1 MTASALPRR
10 EFLKRAAA
18 AAASAAALRALGD
31 GPGADAAPAPAP
43 PAGPR
48 ARRPN
53 IVFVFSDEHR
63 WCSLPFTEMPELR
76 APNLERLAREGIRFD
91 HCISNNPICTPM
103 RGMLLTGLWPHR
115 STCLSND
122 WFGDLEIVGVKSP
135 TLAHTFKAAGY
146 TTGYIGKWHLGEDN
160 VRNTGFDFFRHWL
173 YGDDHW
179 ETKTRDVPSGEDYRI
194 AKGYN
199 ATLMTDEALDF
210 IGAHAADEKPFLL
223 MLSINPPHWRWDDA
237 PDEFL
242 DLYPEGRLPFRPN
255 VAEERYRRD
264 KDLLYYR
271 HYHAHISAVD
281 RELGRV
287 IEALDRHGIAGD
299 TVLIY
304 TSDHGSSFGSNGV
317 ANKANPFDEAIRV
330 PFLARCPGRI
340 PAGRVSDRLLGA
352 IDLHPTLCGLAGIPK
367 PVYCDGLDFSDT
379 VLGRG
384 GPDPATQ
391 LIHVINFQRNYYRSV
406 LDPEMP
412 NIFHPFRGV
421 RSKRYT
427 FTVGVRGDWQLFDN
441 REDPFQQ
448 RNRVDD
454 PALAG
459 VREELRRELERWL
472 AVSEDPFIP
481 PEWRAL
487 PLPERI
493 ALQNR
498 HYSLRPFL
506 GEWER
511 YKANAL
517 APRLA
522 AAPPER
528 HAALR
533 AAADRVFDE
542 DFFGR
547 YKALAVEIE
556 GKRPQ
561 TKIPAETLKERL
573 VRLEEAAAARFA
585 AECARA
591 LSGA

>member
-1 MTASALPRR
+1 MRADIMPRR

-18 AAASAAALRALGD
+18 AAASAAALRTL
-31 GPGADAAPAPAP
+31 GADLNSEPAPASAP
-43 PAGPR
+43 TAG
-48 ARRPN
+48 AGTRRPN

-115 STCLSND
+115 STCVSND
-122 WFGDLEIVGVKSP
+122 WFGDHEIIGVKSP
-135 TLAHTFKAAGY
+135 TIAHTFKTAGY
-146 TTGYIGKWHLGEDN
+146 TTGYIGKWHLGEEN

-173 YGDDHW
+173 YGDNHW

-199 ATLMTDEALDF
+199 ATLMTDEALEF
-210 IGAHAADEKPFLL
+210 INAHAGDDKPFLL
-223 MLSINPPHWRWDDA
+223 MLSLNPPHWRWDDA
-237 PDEFL
+237 PEEFVN
-242 DLYPEGRLPFRPN
+242 LYPEGRLPFRPN
-255 VAEERYRRD
+255 VTEERYKRD
-264 KDLLYYR
+264 KELLYYR

-281 RELGRV
+281 REIGRV
-287 IEALDRHGIAGD
+287 LNALERLGIAGN

-317 ANKANPFDEAIRV
+317 GSKANPFDESIRV
-330 PFLARCPGRI
+330 PFLARWPGRI
-340 PAGRVSDRLLGA
+340 AAGAVSDRLLGS
-352 IDLHPTLCGLAGIPK
+352 IDLYPTLCGLAGLPR
-367 PVYCDGLDFSDT
+367 PAHCDGQDFSGA

-391 LIHVINFQRNYYRSV
+391 LIHVVNFQRNYYRSV
-406 LDPEMP
+406 LDPNMP

-427 FTVGVRGDWQLFDN
+427 FTVGAGGDWQLFDN

-448 RNRVDD
+448 RNLVDD
-454 PALAG
+454 PAYAG
-459 VREELRRELERWL
+459 IKEELRRELDRWL
-472 AVSEDPFIP
+472 ALSEDPFIAA
-481 PEWRAL
+481 EWRTL

-493 ALQNR
+493 ARQNR
-498 HYSLRPFL
+498 HYSLLPFRA
-506 GEWER
+506 EWEQ
-511 YKANAL
+511 YKADAL

-522 AAPPER
+522 VAPPER
-528 HAALR
+528 EAALR
-533 AAADRVFDE
+533 TAADRVFDE

-547 YKALAVEIE
+547 YKALTVEIE

-561 TKIPAETLKERL
+561 TKIPAETLRARL
-573 VRLEEAAAARFA
+573 AALEQQAAARFA

-591 LSGA
+591 QAGG